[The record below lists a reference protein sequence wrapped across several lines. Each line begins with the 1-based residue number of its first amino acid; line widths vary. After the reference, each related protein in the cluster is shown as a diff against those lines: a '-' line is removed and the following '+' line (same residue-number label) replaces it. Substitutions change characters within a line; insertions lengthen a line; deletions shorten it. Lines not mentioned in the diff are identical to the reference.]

1 MNIRPSDGQPN
12 TYVVTLGAGE
22 LITESGKAVPY
33 PFYLGT
39 FTIKPGKAPK
49 LNVWTPAA
57 SKPRGYK
64 LAARRRLEEVAQEF
78 AEGRIVADAPISAGA
93 AFSQPRTPQIADAA
107 DRAEAVAAA
116 KHARGDSLTQ
126 AGYQRASVIVARR
139 QAALRDNGEE
149 ERNTSAWRDALRE
162 GYELYRMASFAGL
175 EHFPAPGVML
185 FNTDRGY

>member
-1 MNIRPSDGQPN
+1 MKIQPSEGQRN
-12 TYVVTLGAGE
+12 TFVVTLGAGE

-39 FTIKPGKAPK
+39 FTIRSGKAPR

-64 LAARRRLEEVAQEF
+64 LAARRKLEEIAQEF
-78 AEGRIVADAPISAGA
+78 DAGRIVAEAPTEREAPA
-93 AFSQPRTPQIADAA
+93 VHPPRFAEAT
-107 DRAEAVAAA
+107 DRAAAVAAA
-116 KHARGDSLTQ
+116 RQARGDNLTQ
-126 AGYQRASVIVARR
+126 EGYQRASQIVARR
-139 QAALRDNGEE
+139 QAALRDNGED

-175 EHFPAPGVML
+175 EHFPAPGVAL